1 MKIFKDYSI
10 SPIALVLILLVLVI
24 SGVTRKNRRKTTNI
38 GALAVSMIALGII
51 LSPSGEWISYIF
63 YGIGIVAAIFG
74 VIKNKKDEGQEE
86 KSMDK

>member
-10 SPIALVLILLVLVI
+10 SPIALVLILLILVI

-74 VIKNKKDEGQEE
+74 IIKNKKDEGQEE